1 MNDADIERYVP
12 WAEDALLPGESPY
25 ALLNKLAWFACR
37 GPVQLMRDLRATE
50 GTPYPINPSTIN
62 FSTSAEE
69 WSLKANA
76 RMWPIKAG
84 RLREYFDRTRFDV
97 LEEYSYSAYES
108 EFLRFCPECAA
119 VGMHFTITQLLLV
132 ENCPYHHRRLVSCCP
147 ECGERVR
154 YRSGVLNDAF
164 GCGECGHSLLRADL
178 TDIRA
183 NRRYRWRVSRTHQK
197 LAKTLKSA
205 PMIHCPVKGFRG
217 SVVPYHG
224 LKEAMTPLLH
234 PDRPASEKSPSTSH
248 YAVVKVGRNA
258 RGQPCIQAVPRLEP
272 SEPPLPPSPRNDD
285 QVHAVAQMRA
295 GAWALQTY
303 RDHRACI
310 CAARQAMKCSRHSRF
325 ARSERPLICCVG
337 KGFAVWEVG
346 RSERERKQLSNDLW
360 EAWELGDAREK
371 AFASYVL
378 EKASL
383 SSTIMAFLRYE
394 SLRLSPWEN
403 SDLMS
408 DFSSWETTSRLGEH
422 QAILWQDLRH
432 IDVSDAC
439 DLSSYDEP
447 ARWAWFESVCAELQG
462 SPKDELEGQTR
473 SRIAIDSM
481 ANDYAAHQRALLTM
495 PTSRPVRN
503 GRGAAVW

>member
-1 MNDADIERYVP
+1 MNDADVECYIP

-50 GTPYPINPSTIN
+50 GTPYPNSPSKID

-97 LEEYSYSAYES
+97 LKEYSYSSYES
-108 EFLRFCPECAA
+108 EFLRFCPECVA

-132 ENCPYHHRRLVSCCP
+132 ENCPYHHRRLISCCP
-147 ECGERVR
+147 ECGERIG

-164 GCGECGHSLLRADL
+164 GCRECGRSLLEAGL
-178 TDIRA
+178 TDIRV
-183 NRRYRWRVSRTHQK
+183 NRRYRWRVSRSHVK

-205 PMIHCPVKGFRG
+205 PMIHCPVKGFRD

-234 PDRPASEKSPSTSH
+234 PDRPSSERSPSTSH
-248 YAVVKVGRNA
+248 YVIVKVGRNE
-258 RGQPCIQAVPRLEP
+258 RGQPCIQPVSRLEP
-272 SEPPLPPSPRNDD
+272 FEPPLTPSPLDD
-285 QVHAVAQMRA
+285 GQFHAVAQMRA

-310 CAARQAMKCSRHSRF
+310 CAAREAMKCSRHSRF

-337 KGFAVWEVG
+337 KGFAVWEAG
-346 RSERERKQLSNDLW
+346 RNERERKQLSNDLW

-383 SSTIMAFLRYE
+383 SGTIMAFLRSE
-394 SLRLSPWEN
+394 SLLLSPWEN
-403 SDLMS
+403 RDLMS
-408 DFSSWETTSRLGEH
+408 DFSCWNTTSRQGEQ

-447 ARWAWFESVCAELQG
+447 ARWTWLESVCADLQG
-462 SPKDELEGQTR
+462 NSKGELEGQMR
-473 SRIAIDSM
+473 AHLAIDSLT
-481 ANDYAAHQRALLTM
+481 NDYAAHQRALLTM
-495 PTSRPVRN
+495 PTLRPRMD
-503 GRGAAVW
+503 GCGAAVW